1 MNTLLIVLPYVI
13 ILILAIVF
21 YIYETKYSFRHFK
34 QFSESEDTKEFKRKV
49 NLVLENT
56 RTIEQAKNS
65 FHLLNNILNVY
76 KDEYKIFNPKV
87 SDEMVDFMFMILEN
101 YMRVSIIER
110 QTHLIQRKLNENVI

>member
-1 MNTLLIVLPYVI
+1 MNTLFIILPYVI
-13 ILILAIVF
+13 ILILVLIF

-49 NLVLENT
+49 NLVLENA
-56 RTIEQAKNS
+56 RTIEQANNS

-76 KDEYKIFNPKV
+76 KDEYKVFNPKV
-87 SDEMVDFMFMILEN
+87 SDEVVNFMFMILEN

>member
-13 ILILAIVF
+13 ILILVLVL
-21 YIYETKYSFRHFK
+21 YVYETKYSFRHFK
-34 QFSESEDTKEFKRKV
+34 QFSESEGTKEFKRKV
-49 NLVLENT
+49 NLIVENA
-56 RTIEQAKNS
+56 RTIEQTNNS

-76 KDEYKIFNPKV
+76 KDEYKVFNPKV

-110 QTHLIQRKLNENVI
+110 QAHLIQRKLNENVI